1 VPRRVVRAFYAA
13 FNSQDLDALVET
25 LHPDV
30 VIEGGRGAKVGREE
44 AREWATFKPG
54 GVQQR
59 QVVDELIDVG
69 AGVLALNRR
78 QWYWDGTDD
87 LAAEDEMSYLFT
99 IKAGLIARW
108 QSFDGWAAGRA
119 AAGLPAED

>member
-1 VPRRVVRAFYAA
+1 VPRRVVRAFYDA
-13 FNSQDLDALVET
+13 FNGQDLDALVET

-30 VIEGGRGAKVGREE
+30 VIEGGRGPKVGREE

-59 QVVDELIDVG
+59 QVIDELVEVR

-99 IKAGLIARW
+99 IKSGLISRW
-108 QSFDGWAAGRA
+108 QSFEGWAAGRA